1 MGRTRGIV
9 ANSGLVIALVLGSQ
23 TLGVV
28 RADEQAPPAPKVEP
42 LVPAATVVDSKQALG
57 VLGRAVRD
65 AAGEDMGRVVDV
77 IVDSSGHVLAAV
89 IDFGG
94 FLGVG
99 SRKIAVDWDALHFG
113 QAVKNDADIRL
124 ELTRDELK
132 AAPEYK
138 SDKPLVVIGTT
149 GTLKPLNFPTPATP
163 EK

>member
-1 MGRTRGIV
+1 MDRTCGIV
-9 ANSGLVIALVLGSQ
+9 ANAGLVIALVLGPQ
-23 TLGVV
+23 TATVV
-28 RADEQAPPAPKVEP
+28 RADDQVPPAAITEP
-42 LVPAATVVDSKQALG
+42 VVPAATVVDSKQALG

-65 AAGEDMGRVVDV
+65 AADEDMGRVVDV

-99 SRKIAVDWDALHFG
+99 SRKIAVDWDALRFG
-113 QAVKNDADIRL
+113 HAVKHDADIRL
-124 ELTRDELK
+124 ELTRDQLK

-138 SDKPLVVIGTT
+138 ADRPLVVIGTT